1 MFRRRK
7 STSAPLSPRE
17 RALAKLLGQR
27 IAQGLTLDLPIR
39 GRLYRISCPSYRAA
53 APIAALLAA
62 APPTPAGEQ
71 TPAQFVLDGFA
82 TDAALEA
89 LLGDQYGRMLL
100 DGVPP
105 AVIEHAA
112 ETVVVWLLRGLEVAV
127 DHWRRWD
134 PEKPASAFV
143 KEA

>member
-1 MFRRRK
+1 MSDR
-7 STSAPLSPRE
+7 SPTTSRE
-17 RALAKLLGQR
+17 RALSTR
-27 IAQGLTLDLPIR
+27 IRQAVARRLTLDLPIR

-53 APIAALLAA
+53 APIAALVAA
-62 APPTPAGEQ
+62 APPTRTGEQ
-71 TPAQFVLDGFA
+71 TPAQFVLDGVA

-89 LLGDQYGRMLL
+89 LLGDHYGRMLL

-112 ETVVVWLLRGLEVAV
+112 ETVVAWLLHGLDVAV

-134 PEKPASAFV
+134 PEKPASAFIR
-143 KEA
+143 EA

>member
-1 MFRRRK
+1 MSDR
-7 STSAPLSPRE
+7 SPTTSRE
-17 RALAKLLGQR
+17 RALSTR
-27 IAQGLTLDLPIR
+27 IRQAVARRLTLDLPIR

-53 APIAALLAA
+53 APIAALVAA
-62 APPTPAGEQ
+62 ARPTPAGEQ
-71 TPAQFVLDGFA
+71 TPAQFVLDGVA

-100 DGVPP
+100 DGAPP

-112 ETVVVWLLRGLEVAV
+112 ETVVVWLLLGLEVAV
-127 DHWRRWD
+127 DHWQRWD
-134 PEKPASAFV
+134 PEKPASAFA

>member
-1 MFRRRK
+1 MSDR
-7 STSAPLSPRE
+7 SPTTSRE
-17 RALAKLLGQR
+17 RALSTR
-27 IAQGLTLDLPIR
+27 IRQAVARRLTLDLPIR

-53 APIAALLAA
+53 APIAALVAA
-62 APPTPAGEQ
+62 ARPTPAGEQ
-71 TPAQFVLDGFA
+71 TPAQFVLDGVA

-100 DGVPP
+100 DGAPP

-112 ETVVVWLLRGLEVAV
+112 ETVVVWLLLGLEVAV

-134 PEKPASAFV
+134 PEKPASAFIR
-143 KEA
+143 EA